1 MNAPGNVVQAWLR
14 RARSDLELA
23 RIALEARSVLPED
36 ACFHAQQCAEK
47 ALKAF
52 LLQAGDDPP
61 RTHAI
66 DVLLDRLKVRGIC
79 IPDSVDSAF
88 TLSEYA
94 VQTRYSGEWEPVTAE
109 EAYQAVAP
117 GYSGSCLGGRANCI
131 RTGVIIRDAA
141 LSAGGGSLTSAHRD
155 NHSVVFVSFFHSTPS
170 GFNPRLPGG
179 RRPA

>member
-66 DVLLDRLKVRGIC
+66 DVLLDRLKVRGIFLIALTVLSPYPNMPC
-79 IPDSVDSAF
+79 KPVIPA
-88 TLSEYA
+88 
-94 VQTRYSGEWEPVTAE
+94 
-109 EAYQAVAP
+109 
-117 GYSGSCLGGRANCI
+117 SGSR
-131 RTGVIIRDAA
+131 
-141 LSAGGGSLTSAHRD
+141 
-155 NHSVVFVSFFHSTPS
+155 
-170 GFNPRLPGG
+170 
-179 RRPA
+179 